1 MVREE
6 LYRRTITYAR
16 EWFLPEARDEKEIF
30 YTVLHKDADPSD
42 LKPDNPEGAIADK
55 FYAVLWSVCDYLKEE
70 KKIEGFLK
78 PLVSPSLSDRS
89 SLLILLDEKAIFTSE
104 RKYWHY
110 WSSPEELK
118 EDLEDIFHTC
128 IKNLGEHIYAVMVE
142 SSEAPKC
149 PGCWWD
155 SSTFVFRAV
164 SVKEAEEKLKKI
176 KEILATY
183 KETGE
188 ASFDPKK
195 LGFQLLCPQCFCES
209 IAKKVFDL
217 RD

>member
-1 MVREE
+1 MVREK
-6 LYRRTITYAR
+6 LYKRAIAYAK
-16 EWFLPEARDEKEIF
+16 EWFSLHNEEEIF
-30 YTVLHKDADPSD
+30 DMVFHEDADPTN
-42 LKPDNPEGAIADK
+42 LRPDCPEEAVADK
-55 FYAVLWSVCDYLKEE
+55 FYAPLWAICNYLKEV
-70 KKIEGFLK
+70 KKIEGFLR

-89 SLLILLDEKAIFTSE
+89 SLLILLDDRAIFTAE
-104 RKYWHY
+104 YKFWHY
-110 WSSPEELK
+110 WSSPEEFK

-128 IKNLGEHIYAVMVE
+128 IKNLGEQTYIVTVE
-142 SSEAPKC
+142 SSEAPNC

-164 SVKEAEEKLKKI
+164 SDKEAEEKLKNI
-176 KEILATY
+176 KEITTTY

-188 ASFDPKK
+188 GSFDPKK

>member
-6 LYRRTITYAR
+6 LYRRTIAYAR
-16 EWFLPEARDEKEIF
+16 EWFLPEVRDEKEIF
-30 YTVLHKDADPSD
+30 YAVLHEDADPAD
-42 LKPDNPEGAIADK
+42 LRPDNPEGAIADK

-70 KKIEGFLK
+70 KKIEGFLR

-110 WSSPEELK
+110 WDSPEELK

-142 SSEAPKC
+142 SSEAPNC

-155 SSTFVFRAV
+155 SSTFVFRAL
-164 SVKEAEEKLKKI
+164 SDKEAEEKLKKI
-176 KEILATY
+176 KETVALY
-183 KETGE
+183 KKTGK
-188 ASFDPKK
+188 ASFDPEK
-195 LGFQLLCPQCFCES
+195 LGFQLLCPQCFCEYT
-209 IAKKVFDL
+209 AKKVFDL